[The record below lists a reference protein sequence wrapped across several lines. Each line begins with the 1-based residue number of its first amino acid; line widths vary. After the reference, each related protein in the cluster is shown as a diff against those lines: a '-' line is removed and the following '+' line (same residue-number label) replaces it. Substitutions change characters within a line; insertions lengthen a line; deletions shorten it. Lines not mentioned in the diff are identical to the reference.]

1 LGDTHFRFREL
12 FLNIESEIGSRSP
25 SGQALKETNMKK
37 LVLASLITLAGVSAM
52 VAVSYA
58 DVSTQRRNSK
68 YCRLSNSTDI
78 LCTGGKSSATNAQ
91 ALVIARNKA
100 ENRSKYC
107 RQDATEG
114 DPLCAPKW
122 KTGASAA
129 YDETEYEDPV
139 YE

>member
-1 LGDTHFRFREL
+1 
-12 FLNIESEIGSRSP
+12 
-25 SGQALKETNMKK
+25 MKK
-37 LVLASLITLAGVSAM
+37 LILASAITLAGLSAM

-58 DVSTQRRNSK
+58 DVGTQRRNSK
-68 YCRLSNSTDI
+68 YCRLSNSTDV

-100 ENRSKYC
+100 EIRSKYC

-114 DPLCAPKW
+114 DPLCKPKW
-122 KTGASAA
+122 KNDAVA
-129 YDETEYEDPV
+129 YEAPDYEDPV

>member
-1 LGDTHFRFREL
+1 
-12 FLNIESEIGSRSP
+12 
-25 SGQALKETNMKK
+25 MKK
-37 LVLASLITLAGVSAM
+37 LAFASLITLAGLSAM

-68 YCRLSNSTDI
+68 YCRLSNSTDV

-91 ALVIARNKA
+91 ALVVARNKA

-107 RQDATEG
+107 RQDSTAG
-114 DPLCAPKW
+114 DPICEPKW
-122 KTGASAA
+122 KNDAA
-129 YDETEYEDPV
+129 WDENEYEDPV

>member
-1 LGDTHFRFREL
+1 
-12 FLNIESEIGSRSP
+12 
-25 SGQALKETNMKK
+25 MKK
-37 LVLASLITLAGVSAM
+37 LILASAITLAGLSAM

-58 DVSTQRRNSK
+58 DVNTQRRNSK
-68 YCRLSNSTDI
+68 YCRLSNSTDV

-100 ENRSKYC
+100 EILSKYC

-114 DPLCAPKW
+114 DPLCKPKW
-122 KTGASAA
+122 KNAAAA
-129 YDETEYEDPV
+129 YEAPDYEDPV